1 MKKRLI
7 LNQTQ
12 LQVSHSKRGR
22 LGFGNTYG
30 IIQIQDN
37 LKHKS
42 SVFQKNAKSYLALR
56 EASRTL
62 ALNRFRSSVATGGG
76 CFEWAAPNE
85 LSSTLLP
92 NEIPSSLLSSP
103 DRVYFWSPILI
114 KSNVKHSHS
123 GGKSPI
129 DVALPRELVMEP
141 KTWLSPSS
149 QKLPDLSKL
158 APE

>member
-42 SVFQKNAKSYLALR
+42 SVFRKNAKSYLALS
-56 EASRTL
+56 EASRKL

-76 CFEWAAPNE
+76 GFE
-85 LSSTLLP
+85 
-92 NEIPSSLLSSP
+92 
-103 DRVYFWSPILI
+103 
-114 KSNVKHSHS
+114 
-123 GGKSPI
+123 
-129 DVALPRELVMEP
+129 
-141 KTWLSPSS
+141 
-149 QKLPDLSKL
+149 
-158 APE
+158 